1 MLTRDQAK
9 QLVEK
14 VLSFSTAGDCAVT
27 VGALDLAQT
36 RFAAN
41 SITTSGKSS
50 GIAINISVTKDRRT
64 GAIATNETEDGALR
78 AAVAR
83 AEELASFAPQDPE
96 YVEPLAPRQYPET
109 SSFDEATSRA
119 GQPEMVPGVKAAIE
133 GAEKQKL
140 RAAGYFELETES
152 LAVGNQRGNFAYA
165 RRTDAEFS
173 LTARTPDGTGSG
185 WASAESVRMSDLDAP
200 RTSGIAIEKSLLSQK
215 PRPIEPGKYTVV
227 LEPAAVS
234 GLMLFMFGGF
244 DARAAEE
251 GRSLLTRKGSGTR
264 LGEKLFS
271 EKITARTDPFDP
283 RQAGLPWS
291 GNVSTSL
298 GGAGQLF
305 FGGGDDDGSFLP
317 AEKITWIEKGV
328 VKNLGYSRYWAK
340 QKDTKPTPD
349 PGSRLVMDGEDH
361 SVEDLIRSTDRG
373 LLVTRFWYV
382 RFVNPQTVQLTGL
395 TRDGLFWIEK
405 GKISHPVMNLRWNES
420 VATVLANVEML
431 GRPER
436 SGNRVVPAMKVRDF
450 TFTSV
455 SDAV

>member
-14 VLSFSTAGDCAVT
+14 VLSFSKADDCSVT

-50 GIAINISVTKDRRT
+50 GTAIIVSSTKDRRT
-64 GAIATNETEDGALR
+64 GSIATNEASDESLR

-96 YVEPLAPRQYPET
+96 YVEPLAPQQYPAT

-119 GQPEMVPGVKAAIE
+119 AQPEMLPGIRAAIE

-140 RAAGYFELETES
+140 TAAGYFELETES
-152 LAVGNQRGNFAYA
+152 LALGNRRGNFAYA
-165 RRTDAEFS
+165 QRTDAEFS
-173 LTARTPDGTGSG
+173 LTARTADGTGSG
-185 WASAESVRMSDLDAP
+185 WASAESVRVSDLDAP
-200 RTSGIAIEKSLLSQK
+200 ATARIAIEKSVLSQK
-215 PRPIEPGKYTVV
+215 PRPIEPGPYTVV

-234 GLMLFMFGGF
+234 GLMQFLFGGF

-251 GRSLLTRKGSGTR
+251 GRSLLTRRGGGTR
-264 LGEKLFS
+264 LGERLFS
-271 EKITARTDPFDP
+271 EKVTARTDPFDS
-283 RQAGLPWS
+283 RQNGLPWS
-291 GNVSTSL
+291 GNVETSL
-298 GGAGQLF
+298 RGTGQFF
-305 FGGGDDDGSFLP
+305 FGGGGDASSFLP
-317 AEKITWIEKGV
+317 AEKITWIENGV
-328 VKNLGYSRYWAK
+328 VKNLGYGRYWAK
-340 QKDTKPTPD
+340 QKNAKPTPG

-361 SVEDLIRSTDRG
+361 SLDDLVRSTERG

-420 VATVLANVEML
+420 PANVLANVEML
-431 GRPER
+431 GRPVR

-450 TFTSV
+450 TFSSV

>member
-14 VLSFSTAGDCAVT
+14 VLSFSKADNCEVT

-50 GIAINISVTKDRRT
+50 GVAINISSTKDRRT
-64 GAIATNETEDGALR
+64 GTIATNEASDESLR

-96 YVEPLAPRQYPET
+96 YIEPLAPQKYPET

-119 GQPEMVPGVKAAIE
+119 AQPEMLPGIKTAIE

-140 RAAGYFELETES
+140 NAAGYFELETES
-152 LAVGNQRGNFAYA
+152 LALGNQRGNFAYA
-165 RRTDAEFS
+165 QRTDAEFS
-173 LTARTPDGTGSG
+173 VTARTPDGTGSG
-185 WASAESVRMSDLDAP
+185 WASAESVRMSGLDAP
-200 RTSGIAIEKSLLSQK
+200 GTARVAIEKSVLSQK

-234 GLMLFMFGGF
+234 GLMLFLFGGF

-251 GRSLLTRKGSGTR
+251 GRSLLTRKGGGTR

-283 RQAGLPWS
+283 RQNGLPWS
-291 GNVSTSL
+291 GNIETAL
-298 GGAGQLF
+298 GGTGQLF
-305 FGGGDDDGSFLP
+305 FGGGDDAASFIP
-317 AEKITWIEKGV
+317 AEKITWIENGV
-328 VKNLGYSRYWAK
+328 VKNLGYTRYWAQ
-340 QKDTKPTPD
+340 QKNVKPTAN
-349 PGSRLVMDGEDH
+349 PGTRLVIDGEDH
-361 SVEDLIRSTDRG
+361 SLDDLIASTERG
-373 LLVTRFWYV
+373 LLVTHFWYV

-431 GRPER
+431 GRPVR
-436 SGNRVVPAMKVRDF
+436 SNNRVVPAMKVRDF
-450 TFTSV
+450 TFSSV

>member
-9 QLVEK
+9 QLVDK
-14 VLSFSTAGDCAVT
+14 VLSFSKADDCSVT

-50 GIAINISVTKDRRT
+50 GIAINISSTKDRRT
-64 GAIATNETEDGALR
+64 GAISTNEASDESLR
-78 AAVAR
+78 SAVAR

-96 YVEPLAPRQYPET
+96 YVEPLAAQQYPET

-119 GQPEMVPGVKAAIE
+119 AQPDMLPGVRAAIE

-140 RAAGYFELETES
+140 SAAGYFELETES
-152 LAVGNQRGNFAYA
+152 LALGNQRGNFAYGQ
-165 RRTDAEFS
+165 RTDAEFS
-173 LTARTPDGTGSG
+173 LTARTPDATGSG

-200 RTSGIAIEKSLLSQK
+200 ATARIAIEKSVLSQK

-234 GLMLFMFGGF
+234 GLMQSLFGGF

-251 GRSLLTRKGSGTR
+251 GRSLLTRKGGGTR

-271 EKITARTDPFDP
+271 ERITARTDPFDP
-283 RQAGLPWS
+283 RQNGLPWS
-291 GNVSTSL
+291 GNVATSL
-298 GGAGQLF
+298 GGTGQLF
-305 FGGGDDDGSFLP
+305 FGGGDDADDFLP
-317 AEKITWIEKGV
+317 AEKITWIENGV
-328 VKNLGYSRYWAK
+328 VKNLGYGRYWAK
-340 QKDTKPTPD
+340 QKNTKPTPN
-349 PGSRLVMDGEDH
+349 PGSRLVIDGEDH
-361 SVEDLIRSTDRG
+361 SLDELIRSTERG
-373 LLVTRFWYV
+373 LLVTHFWYV

-420 VATVLANVEML
+420 PANVLANVEML
-431 GRPER
+431 GRPVR
-436 SGNRVVPAMKVRDF
+436 SNNRVVPAMKVRDF
-450 TFTSV
+450 TFSSV